1 MNLLIDTQVL
11 IWFLNEDNQLG
22 NVTKGMIENSDNR
35 VFVSYFSLFEITLKA
50 SLGKLQVDS
59 GYIEGLAKIGIDILY
74 PKTDEL
80 VGYKIFSAKNKD
92 PFDNM
97 LIATAISEN
106 CDFVTSDQDILA
118 VRANG
123 FTVFDAR
130 S

>member
-1 MNLLIDTQVL
+1 
-11 IWFLNEDNQLG
+11 LNEDNQLG
-22 NVTKGMIENSDNR
+22 NATKDIIENSENR

-50 SLGKLQVDS
+50 NLGKLQVDS
-59 GYIEGLAKIGIDILY
+59 GYVEGLAKIGIDILY
-74 PKTDEL
+74 PKTAEL
-80 VGYKIFSAKNKD
+80 VGYRIFSAKNKD

-106 CDFVTSDQDILA
+106 CDFVTSDQDILI
-118 VRANG
+118 VQENG